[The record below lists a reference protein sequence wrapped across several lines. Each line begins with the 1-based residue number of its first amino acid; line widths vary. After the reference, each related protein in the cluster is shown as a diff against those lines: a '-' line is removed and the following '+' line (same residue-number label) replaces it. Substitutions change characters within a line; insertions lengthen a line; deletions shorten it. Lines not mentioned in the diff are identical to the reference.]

1 MLTGVCRLELHLM
14 DGASLKEKRKVIR
27 SIIDRLKS
35 RFNISIAEVGSQ
47 DLHRMAEIGL
57 AIVGN
62 ETAYL
67 DKVIDKA
74 INFIDNDA
82 RVQIV
87 SIDKNIF

>member
-1 MLTGVCRLELHLM
+1 M

>member
-1 MLTGVCRLELHLM
+1 
-14 DGASLKEKRKVIR
+14 
-27 SIIDRLKS
+27 
-35 RFNISIAEVGSQ
+35 
-47 DLHRMAEIGL
+47 MAEIGL